1 MITDVFPFSF
11 INLSIIILI
20 IWKTA
25 QSLASKHSE
34 SYSTCKTE
42 ISPTASNRIYVTSRL
57 CPHHTTLPCPEWTR
71 ENTED
76 STVVA
81 TEILYI
87 EKTRTKS
94 VLKWNLTGTSLRQI
108 NQKLDQWQQDSKT
121 PDLALPLINSMA
133 LSTLFNCS
141 KLTLSPVN

>member
-1 MITDVFPFSF
+1 MITDVFPFTF
-11 INLSIIILI
+11 INLSIIMLI
-20 IWKTA
+20 IWKRA

-42 ISPTASNRIYVTSRL
+42 ISLSASNRIYVTSRL

-71 ENTED
+71 EDTED

-87 EKTRTKS
+87 EKTSTKS
-94 VLKWNLTGTSLRQI
+94 VLKWNLTGTSPRQI
-108 NQKLDQWQQDSKT
+108 NQKLDHDSKT
-121 PDLALPLINSMA
+121 PRPQIWLCHLLIQWPWVSY
-133 LSTLFNCS
+133 LTSPSLFCH
-141 KLTLSPVN
+141 L